1 MHGRCIFYETFGILH
16 ALSSCMFLCLYLG
29 PNLFGFGAKF
39 ILDGIDINIPFV
51 LVNFRA
57 VIKINTVVKR

>member
-1 MHGRCIFYETFGILH
+1 
-16 ALSSCMFLCLYLG
+16 MFLCLYLG

-39 ILDGIDINIPFV
+39 ILDGIDINTPFV